1 MTFPAMRC
9 TLEPAQDIGKELS
22 PMSSC
27 GQTKN
32 SGWSSSALRRFFLFV
47 CFCAILVPSSLL
59 IAPAARAADKSAMSA
74 EDLMRLLPTSIFDN
88 TSAPISQDELDLLLT
103 RGYIDAWVVVENKRD
118 VLRMTATGDSPG
130 EVQLQVLRAA
140 PRSIVILGARSDD
153 ACASELW
160 EYKTGGGLVPYAAP
174 PGPSAQEFFALTR
187 TTPRG
192 LIASYSFC
200 LEAGMLEAVPR
211 FWNADGPVNITPD
224 NRIFYIW
231 NGEDFVQ
238 RTAPASDVGALPAP
252 SVSSDRPANGASS
265 PQGADVRQ

>member
-1 MTFPAMRC
+1 MP
-9 TLEPAQDIGKELS
+9 
-22 PMSSC
+22 SC
-27 GQTKN
+27 GQVKN
-32 SGWSSSALRRFFLFV
+32 NCWSVPPFKRFFFFV
-47 CFCAILVPSSLL
+47 SLCAALALWPLL
-59 IAPAARAADKSAMSA
+59 TAPAARAADKSAMSA
-74 EDLMRLLPTSIFDN
+74 EDLMRMLPTSIFDN
-88 TSAPISQDELDLLLT
+88 TPEPISQDELDLLLT

-160 EYKTGGGLVPYAAP
+160 EYKAGGGLVPYAAP
-174 PGPSAQEFFALTR
+174 PGPSAQEFFALTK

-211 FWNADGPVNITPD
+211 FWNANGPVDITPD

-231 NGEDFVQ
+231 NGENFVQ
-238 RTAPASDVGALPAP
+238 RTAPAADVGALPAP
-252 SVSSDRPANGASS
+252 SASSDRPANGSS
-265 PQGADVRQ
+265 PSQGAGASQ

>member
-1 MTFPAMRC
+1 MRC

-160 EYKTGGGLVPYAAP
+160 EYRTGGGLVPYAAP
-174 PGPSAQEFFALTR
+174 PGPSAQDFFALTK
-187 TTPRG
+187 TPPRG

-211 FWNADGPVNITPD
+211 FWNADGPVDITPD

-238 RTAPASDVGALPAP
+238 RTAPAADVGAVPAP
-252 SVSSDRPANGASS
+252 PLSSDRPPSAPSS
-265 PQGADVRQ
+265 PQETGSGQ